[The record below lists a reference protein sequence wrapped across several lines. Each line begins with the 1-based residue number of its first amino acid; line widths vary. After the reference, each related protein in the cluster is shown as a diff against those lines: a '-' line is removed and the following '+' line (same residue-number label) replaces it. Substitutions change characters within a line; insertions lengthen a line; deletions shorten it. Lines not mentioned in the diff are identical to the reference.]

1 MPRPALILRVCK
13 RGVCMPRSFTI
24 ADLVTDLRTCCQM
37 PCLPFPYV
45 FCATRELGGGGL
57 ACSLGDRKDRRAT
70 SSRSF
75 LECPLWLAQTRA
87 PKAGG
92 RPRRAHSGRGPSG
105 PRRQRPPLHV
115 VEDADRPHP
124 AWFPTRVTQQ
134 LRRGRLCPNC
144 ARGGVCVWSSLG
156 YSWLIPCCGER
167 SGTFQS

>member
-1 MPRPALILRVCK
+1 MLPDALSPISLSLLCNPGI
-13 RGVCMPRSFTI
+13 RGR
-24 ADLVTDLRTCCQM
+24 
-37 PCLPFPYV
+37 
-45 FCATRELGGGGL
+45 GGL

-105 PRRQRPPLHV
+105 LRRQRPPLHV

-156 YSWLIPCCGER
+156 YSWLMLCCGER